1 MRYFFVII
9 VEMRNEKSLDKHL
22 GCNLEFCTGLCM
34 SSDGMSG
41 YGDGKMRVWSM
52 LRTYYLS
59 HAGYDVG
66 VLCRHVIILMYIGGK
81 VVEMGHTFLHYHL
94 PVAHTGGLS
103 GRSRQIPSTGIHELA
118 ALRFPLV

>member
-1 MRYFFVII
+1 
-9 VEMRNEKSLDKHL
+9 
-22 GCNLEFCTGLCM
+22 
-34 SSDGMSG
+34 
-41 YGDGKMRVWSM
+41 M

-94 PVAHTGGLS
+94 PVAHTEAYLVGLVK
-103 GRSRQIPSTGIHELA
+103 
-118 ALRFPLV
+118 FPVQVFMSLLPFGSH

>member
-94 PVAHTGGLS
+94 PVAHTEAYLVGLVK
-103 GRSRQIPSTGIHELA
+103 
-118 ALRFPLV
+118 FPVQVFMSLLPFGSH